1 MAAAAARGQ
10 AVSGRLVLLR
20 HGQSHSNV
28 ERCLDTR
35 PPGAALTPAGI
46 AQAKDFARG
55 FDRPAGML
63 IHSAAL
69 RASQTAAVIGDT
81 WGLPARELDGLHEVQ
96 VGELEMR
103 NDDEAVAIF
112 NSVYERWHL
121 GELDVA
127 LPGGETGAQVL
138 DRYLPVLTDL
148 RMRYLD
154 NDDWTHD
161 IVVVSHG
168 AAIRLAAATVAG
180 VEASFVVEHHI
191 GNAESVVLAPIT
203 DGRWSCV
210 HWGQHNPPFLPD
222 PHGMPRPDEL
232 ESADPMG

>member
-1 MAAAAARGQ
+1 M
-10 AVSGRLVLLR
+10 SGRLVLLR

-28 ERCLDTR
+28 ERRLDTR
-35 PPGAALTPAGI
+35 PPGASLTPAGI
-46 AQAKDFARG
+46 AQARDFARG
-55 FDRPAGML
+55 FERPTGML
-63 IHSAAL
+63 VHSVAR
-69 RASQTAAVIGDT
+69 RAEESAAVIGEV
-81 WGLPARELDGLHEVQ
+81 WGLSPREVEGIHEVQ
-96 VGELEMR
+96 VGDLEMR
-103 NDDEAVAIF
+103 NDDEAVDTF
-112 NSVYERWHL
+112 NRVYERWHL

-127 LPGGETGAQVL
+127 LPGGETGTQIL
-138 DRYLPVLTDL
+138 ERYLPVLADL

-154 NDDWTHD
+154 NDAWTGD

-168 AAIRLAAATVAG
+168 AAIRLAAATLAG

-210 HWGQHNPPFLPD
+210 HWGQHSPPFMPD
-222 PHGMPRPDEL
+222 PRGMPRPEEL

>member
-1 MAAAAARGQ
+1 
-10 AVSGRLVLLR
+10 VSGRLVLLR

-35 PPGAALTPAGI
+35 PPGASLTPAGI
-46 AQAKDFARG
+46 AQARDFARG
-55 FDRPAGML
+55 FNRPAGML
-63 IHSAAL
+63 VHSVAV
-69 RASQTAAVIGDT
+69 RAVETAAVIGEVWDM
-81 WGLPARELDGLHEVQ
+81 PPRQVEGLHEVQ
-96 VGELEMR
+96 VGDLEMR
-103 NDDEAVAIF
+103 SDDEAVDAF
-112 NSVYERWHL
+112 NRVYERWHL

-127 LPGGETGAQVL
+127 MPGGETGTEVL
-138 DRYLPVLTDL
+138 DRYLPVIADL

-154 NDDWTHD
+154 DDRWGGD

-168 AAIRLAAATVAG
+168 AAMRLVAATLAG
-180 VEASFVVEHHI
+180 VDGTFVVEHHI

-210 HWGQHNPPFLPD
+210 HWGQLSPPFLPD
-222 PHGMPRPDEL
+222 PRGMPRPEEL

>member
-1 MAAAAARGQ
+1 
-10 AVSGRLVLLR
+10 VSGRLVLLR

-35 PPGAALTPAGI
+35 PPGASLTPAGI
-46 AQAKDFARG
+46 AQARDFARS
-55 FDRPAGML
+55 FDRAGML
-63 IHSAAL
+63 VHSVATRAAE
-69 RASQTAAVIGDT
+69 TAAVLGEV
-81 WGLPARELDGLHEVQ
+81 WGLPPREVEGIHEAQ
-96 VGELEMR
+96 VGDLEMR
-103 NDDEAVAIF
+103 NDDEAVDAF
-112 NSVYERWHL
+112 KRVYERWHS
-121 GELDVA
+121 GDLDAA

-138 DRYLPVLTDL
+138 DRYVPVLTDL

-154 NDDWTHD
+154 DDDWNSD

-168 AAIRLAAATVAG
+168 AAIRLAAAKLAG
-180 VEASFVVEHHI
+180 VDGSFVVEHHI

-210 HWGQHNPPFLPD
+210 HWGQHSPPFMPD
-222 PHGMPRPDEL
+222 PHGMPRPEDL

>member
-1 MAAAAARGQ
+1 M
-10 AVSGRLVLLR
+10 SGRLVLLR

-28 ERCLDTR
+28 ERRLDTR
-35 PPGAALTPAGI
+35 PPGASLTPAGI
-46 AQAKDFARG
+46 AQARDFARG
-55 FDRPAGML
+55 FERPAGML
-63 IHSAAL
+63 MHSTAL
-69 RASQTAAVIGDT
+69 RASQTANVLGEV
-81 WGLPARELDGLHEVQ
+81 WGMPPREVQGIHEVQ

-103 NDDEAVAIF
+103 NDDRAVEEF
-112 NSVYERWHL
+112 NRVYERWHL
-121 GELDVA
+121 GEIDVA

-138 DRYLPVLTDL
+138 ERYLPVLVEL

-154 NDDWTHD
+154 DDDWTGD

-168 AAIRLAAATVAG
+168 AAIRLAAATLAG
-180 VEASFVVEHHI
+180 VDGSFVVEHHI

-210 HWGQHNPPFLPD
+210 HWGQHGPPFMPD
-222 PHGMPRPDEL
+222 PRGMPRPEEL

>member
-1 MAAAAARGQ
+1 
-10 AVSGRLVLLR
+10 VSGRLVLLR

-35 PPGAALTPAGI
+35 PPGASLTPAGI
-46 AQAKDFARG
+46 AQARDFARG

-63 IHSAAL
+63 VHSIAA
-69 RASQTAAVIGDT
+69 RAAETATVIGQV
-81 WGLPARELDGLHEVQ
+81 WGMPPREIDGLHEVQ
-96 VGELEMR
+96 VGDLEMR
-103 NDDEAVAIF
+103 TDDEAVDAF
-112 NSVYERWHL
+112 NRVYEKWHL
-121 GELDVA
+121 GDLDIA
-127 LPGGETGAQVL
+127 MPGGETGTQVL
-138 DRYLPVLTDL
+138 DRYLPVMADL

-154 NDDWTHD
+154 DDQWGGD

-168 AAIRLAAATVAG
+168 AAIRLVAATLAG
-180 VEASFVVEHHI
+180 VDGTFVVEHHI

-210 HWGQHNPPFLPD
+210 HWGQLSPPFLPD
-222 PHGMPRPDEL
+222 PRGMPRPEEL

>member
-1 MAAAAARGQ
+1 M
-10 AVSGRLVLLR
+10 
-20 HGQSHSNV
+20 
-28 ERCLDTR
+28 
-35 PPGAALTPAGI
+35 TPAGL
-46 AQAKDFARG
+46 AQARDFARG
-55 FDRPAGML
+55 FERRAGML
-63 IHSAAL
+63 LHSIAL
-69 RASQTAAVIGDT
+69 RAAQTAAVIGEEWD
-81 WGLPARELDGLHEVQ
+81 LPAHEIEGIHEVQ

-103 NDDEAVAIF
+103 GDDEAVEVF
-112 NSVYERWHL
+112 NRVYERWHL

-148 RMRYLD
+148 RMRFLD
-154 NDDWTHD
+154 NDQWTGD

-168 AAIRLAAATVAG
+168 AAIRLAAATLAG
-180 VEASFVVEHHI
+180 VDPSFVVERHI

-210 HWGQHNPPFLPD
+210 HWGQHGPPFMPD
-222 PHGMPRPDEL
+222 PRGMPRPEAR

>member
-1 MAAAAARGQ
+1 M
-10 AVSGRLVLLR
+10 SGRLVLLR

-35 PPGAALTPAGI
+35 PPGASLTPAGI
-46 AQAKDFARG
+46 AQARDFARG

-63 IHSAAL
+63 VHSVAA
-69 RASQTAAVIGDT
+69 RAAETAKVIGGV
-81 WGLPARELDGLHEVQ
+81 WGMPPREVEGLHEVQ
-96 VGELEMR
+96 VGNLEMR
-103 NDDEAVAIF
+103 SDDAAVDAF
-112 NSVYERWHL
+112 NRVYERWHL
-121 GELDVA
+121 GELDIA
-127 LPGGETGAQVL
+127 MPDGETGTQLL
-138 DRYLPVLTDL
+138 DRYLPVMADL

-154 NDDWTHD
+154 DDQWNRD

-168 AAIRLAAATVAG
+168 AAIRLVAATLAG
-180 VEASFVVEHHI
+180 VDGTFVVEHHI

-210 HWGQHNPPFLPD
+210 QWGQLTPPFLPD
-222 PHGMPRPDEL
+222 PRGMPRPEEL

>member
-1 MAAAAARGQ
+1 MT
-10 AVSGRLVLLR
+10 GRLVLLR

-35 PPGAALTPAGI
+35 PPGASLTPAGV
-46 AQAKDFARG
+46 AQARDFARG
-55 FDRPAGML
+55 FDHRAAML
-63 IHSAAL
+63 VHSVAVRAA
-69 RASQTAAVIGDT
+69 QTAEVLGEV
-81 WGLPARELDGLHEVQ
+81 WGIRPHEVEGIHEAQ

-103 NDDEAVAIF
+103 NDDEAVDAF
-112 NSVYERWHL
+112 HRVYERWHL
-121 GELDVA
+121 GELDAA

-138 DRYLPVLTDL
+138 DRYLPVLVDL

-154 NDDWTHD
+154 DDEWTGD

-168 AAIRLAAATVAG
+168 AAMRLAAATLAG
-180 VEASFVVEHHI
+180 VDGSFVVEHHI

-210 HWGQHNPPFLPD
+210 HWGQLSPPFMPD
-222 PHGMPRPDEL
+222 PRGMPRPEEL

>member
-1 MAAAAARGQ
+1 M
-10 AVSGRLVLLR
+10 SGRLVLMR

-35 PPGAALTPAGI
+35 PPGASLTPAGI
-46 AQAKDFARG
+46 AQARDFARG

-63 IHSAAL
+63 VHSVAVRAAE
-69 RASQTAAVIGDT
+69 TATVIGEV
-81 WGLPARELDGLHEVQ
+81 WGMPPREVEGLHEVQ
-96 VGELEMR
+96 VGDLEMR
-103 NDDEAVAIF
+103 SDDEAVDAF
-112 NSVYERWHL
+112 NRVYERWHL
-121 GELDVA
+121 GDLDIA
-127 LPGGETGAQVL
+127 MPGGETGTEVL
-138 DRYLPVLTDL
+138 DRYLPVMADL

-154 NDDWTHD
+154 DDQWGGD

-168 AAIRLAAATVAG
+168 AAIRLVAATLAG
-180 VEASFVVEHHI
+180 VDGTFVVEHHI

-210 HWGQHNPPFLPD
+210 HWGQLGPPFLPD
-222 PHGMPRPDEL
+222 PRGMPRPEEL